1 MPNRQ
6 RDYGG
11 RLVKMAAL
19 SEDGRYGL
27 NCSRRNAGKITVL
40 HVKLTETA
48 IRALENYQNCKNV
61 PSSQPTIHFQGL
73 QGRIKIPR
81 MDAPDSAHNFDF
93 YLSNV
98 GKDNPQGSFEC
109 IHQYMSSAG
118 TPHLASLGTIQDK
131 ITVCAT
137 SESYQVTR
145 ERMTQVEEDSRKKS
159 TKVIKP
165 GGQFRGKT
173 VQMRKPAPSA
183 PDPVPERKR
192 STPINPAST
201 IRKCL
206 TNNPVAQ
213 RPYRDRVVH
222 LLALRSYKKLEV
234 LARLQRDGVSQ
245 KDRSSL
251 GSTLQQ
257 VANLNPKDNSYAL
270 KDFIYREVQ
279 RDWPGYNEDE
289 RTQLDRLLTRKGI
302 VPESL
307 PSTSPPKEQV
317 PTSPQKRQPEG
328 DFIDPLMPKK
338 PRISHLSSRAPAPAG
353 PPPPPPASLSYSTS
367 TPSAAATSSS
377 SSSDRRSSAAPPPPP
392 PSAACP
398 GPPAASSSSSSSTSS
413 SRPPPTGSTSN
424 SPSTPEG
431 RGSQDLPLDQ
441 SSTCAEAAERYDRP
455 PLPLLTTS
463 SSSIAS
469 SRAHSPSPP
478 SSSSSSA
485 AARPAH
491 GNGHAHA
498 PPPSSSSS
506 SASSLVARTSP
517 DSGVSSSSS
526 KKPKKKSKK
535 HKEKERDR
543 ERERERE
550 RDREREEKKEEKK
563 EERIE
568 ERREEKATVVVT
580 TEEEERPRKKH
591 RPEEEERPRKKHRTE
606 EKHTPAH
613 RSPSSEHEDGKDRTV
628 HSTDVSS
635 APLTPDFI
643 TKYPALVSND
653 HRQRYKD
660 DFNSE
665 YDEYRVLH
673 ARVDGINRRFT
684 QLDAQCRRLT
694 PGSKEYQEVHE
705 EVLQEYKKMKQH
717 NPNYYEEKQRCEYLH
732 NKLAHIKRLIAE
744 FDQRRAQSW
753 R

>member
-27 NCSRRNAGKITVL
+27 NCSRRNAGRITVL

-61 PSSQPTIHFQGL
+61 PSSHPTIHFQGL

-81 MDAPDSAHNFDF
+81 TDAPDSTHNFDF

-109 IHQYMSSAG
+109 IQQYMSSAG
-118 TPHLASLGTIQDK
+118 APHLASLGTIQDK

-165 GGQFRGKT
+165 GSQFRGKT
-173 VQMRKPAPSA
+173 VQVRKPAPSA

-213 RPYRDRVVH
+213 RSYRDRVVH

-245 KDRSSL
+245 KDRNSL

-257 VANLNPKDNSYAL
+257 VANLNPKDNSYSL

-279 RDWPGYNEDE
+279 RDWPGYTEDE
-289 RTQLDRLLTRKGI
+289 RTQLDRMLTRKGI
-302 VPESL
+302 LPESL
-307 PSTSPPKEQV
+307 PSSSPPKEPV
-317 PTSPQKRQPEG
+317 PTSPQKRQPEC
-328 DFIDPLMPKK
+328 DFIDPLMSKK
-338 PRISHLSSRAPAPAG
+338 PRISHLSNRAPSAPAP
-353 PPPPPPASLSYSTS
+353 PPAASLS
-367 TPSAAATSSS
+367 SSS
-377 SSSDRRSSAAPPPPP
+377 SSSDRRSSAAAP
-392 PSAACP
+392 PSAPCP
-398 GPPAASSSSSSSTSS
+398 GPVPATSSSSSSSH
-413 SRPPPTGSTSN
+413 PPPSGSTSN

-441 SSTCAEAAERYDRP
+441 SSTCGEPSDRYAPP
-455 PLPLLTTS
+455 PLP
-463 SSSIAS
+463 
-469 SRAHSPSPP
+469 
-478 SSSSSSA
+478 
-485 AARPAH
+485 
-491 GNGHAHA
+491 

-506 SASSLVARTSP
+506 QLSRGHSPKPAHSGHHAPPPQQQPPTSRAAPAHLHHPSTQRASP
-517 DSGVSSSSS
+517 DSGVSSSSCS
-526 KKPKKKSKK
+526 GKKPKKAKK
-535 HKEKERDR
+535 HKEKER
-543 ERERERE
+543 ERERERQRDKE
-550 RDREREEKKEEKK
+550 RSR
-563 EERIE
+563 RIE
-568 ERREEKATVVVT
+568 EARAEKEKEALVVAAPTREEE
-580 TEEEERPRKKH
+580 EEEERPRK
-591 RPEEEERPRKKHRTE
+591 RQRTE
-606 EKHTPAH
+606 DKHTPVH
-613 RSPSSEHEDGKDRTV
+613 RSPSSEREDGKDRTV
-628 HSTDVSS
+628 HSTEVSS
-635 APLTPDFI
+635 TLAPDYI
-643 TKYPALVSND
+643 AKYTAVVSMD
-653 HRQRYKD
+653 QRQRYKD

-673 ARVDGINRRFT
+673 ARVESITRRFT

-705 EVLQEYKKMKQH
+705 EVLQEYKNMKQH

-732 NKLAHIKRLIAE
+732 NKLAHIKRIIAD
-744 FDQRRAQSW
+744 FDQRRAHSW
-753 R
+753 C